1 MFWIRTT
8 FYQFHNYC
16 YYFIAIQFYL
26 AKYVF
31 SDIEINQPGGRFD
44 ILINYANLDS
54 TVNNGDYCDWSLY
67 RCDVYMIVNL
77 YGLVGRESRLL
88 LHWKTKTVANTA
100 RYAIKLSETIY
111 ENLPEKYRLELRVY
125 DEDGLDENDLITNA
139 TGLFQ
144 PNTMNSFQIVPLNY
158 YHSSNGFSLSSSI
171 KLTCNSNYYGSS
183 CDILCVPQEWEYKC
197 DNNGRKICAPGRY
210 GINCSMTDYCRISPC
225 PKNTRCKNLPR
236 EHSYKCICKDY
247 EGPECH
253 SVYYSCENLPCKNG
267 GHCALLSDIIED
279 DNAEKTI
286 DSNQGKD
293 YFDDETICICPD
305 NWSGEFCTQ
314 QVTECIPENEIRVSL
329 TRLTNRLC
337 LNGGVCIIHP
347 GNLSA
352 RCSCP
357 PEWDG
362 YFCELSKSWST
373 GKWFGISFAIIFIIF
388 LIFLIG
394 SFIWLYLILRRRSIP
409 QYPAITYTSNFPYN
423 NNVGNKNIRVYVKH
437 GHIFDTPTNNS
448 PIVNLCTFGKNTN
461 SQLNSERK
469 IQNDY
474 EVLCATN
481 GTKQY
486 DDNVNT
492 AERSDSSFRIIQ
504 SSSNNIYANCNNL
517 LSTTT
522 IV

>member
-362 YFCELSKSWST
+362 YFCELSKVS
-373 GKWFGISFAIIFIIF
+373 
-388 LIFLIG
+388 
-394 SFIWLYLILRRRSIP
+394 
-409 QYPAITYTSNFPYN
+409 
-423 NNVGNKNIRVYVKH
+423 
-437 GHIFDTPTNNS
+437 
-448 PIVNLCTFGKNTN
+448 
-461 SQLNSERK
+461 
-469 IQNDY
+469 
-474 EVLCATN
+474 
-481 GTKQY
+481 
-486 DDNVNT
+486 
-492 AERSDSSFRIIQ
+492 
-504 SSSNNIYANCNNL
+504 
-517 LSTTT
+517 
-522 IV
+522 